1 MTPEARVTVLM
12 PTFNRPG
19 LVGEAIASV
28 LRQTFNDWSLW
39 VMNDGGQD
47 VAGVVKAAAGDD
59 PRVCYFD
66 RPHAGKAGT
75 LNWARSRLVTPY
87 VAYLDDDDLW
97 LPEHLTL
104 AIAALDGVPE
114 RHAATYSDVREVR
127 VGPDGRRE
135 WVDSW
140 PRVRLRDL
148 LTRNV
153 VNHNALVHRRSLL
166 EDAGPYDEGLG
177 VLIDW
182 DMIRRMAARTRFVHV
197 PAVTVEH
204 RLDVDAAGRVARRH
218 LTGQADHR
226 RAAYRRS
233 YLRILFK
240 APWSRH

>member
-1 MTPEARVTVLM
+1 M
-12 PTFNRPG
+12 
-19 LVGEAIASV
+19 
-28 LRQTFNDWSLW
+28 
-39 VMNDGGQD
+39 
-47 VAGVVKAAAGDD
+47 
-59 PRVCYFD
+59 
-66 RPHAGKAGT
+66 
-75 LNWARSRLVTPY
+75 
-87 VAYLDDDDLW
+87 
-97 LPEHLTL
+97 
-104 AIAALDGVPE
+104 
-114 RHAATYSDVREVR
+114 
-127 VGPDGRRE
+127 
-135 WVDSW
+135 
-140 PRVRLRDL
+140 
-148 LTRNV
+148 

-166 EDAGPYDEGLG
+166 EDAGPYDERLG